1 MKAEV
6 NHDLCIG
13 CTLCT
18 SICPEIFYMN
28 DEDKA
33 DTLEPNV
40 PKSLEKNAISARQ
53 SCPVEAITVK

>member
-33 DTLEPNV
+33 ETLKPEV
-40 PKSLEKNAISARQ
+40 PKSLEKSAVSAMQ

>member
-6 NHDLCIG
+6 SHDLCIG

-33 DTLEPNV
+33 EPLKSEV
-40 PKSLEKNAISARQ
+40 PKSLEKTAISAMQ
-53 SCPVEAITVK
+53 SCPVEAI

>member
-40 PKSLEKNAISARQ
+40 PKSLEKTAISARQ

>member
-40 PKSLEKNAISARQ
+40 PKSLEKTAISSRQ
-53 SCPVEAITVK
+53 SCPVEAITVE